1 MSFKHDHIHI
11 TTQDV
16 DDWVKFYVDNMG
28 ATITSTV
35 ESFGV
40 KMVNVD
46 AGGAMLRISN
56 MTGVEKQLSKQ
67 TGSDVKPPEGYHHIG
82 FLTEN
87 VDAAMDELVSKGAKI
102 EVPAADASPTLR
114 CGFVVL
120 PGGALVEIC
129 TKLG

>member
-16 DDWVKFYVDNMG
+16 DEWVKFYVDNMG

-46 AGGAMLRISN
+46 AGGAMLR
-56 MTGVEKQLSKQ
+56 LSLI
-67 TGSDVKPPEGYHHIG
+67 HI
-82 FLTEN
+82 
-87 VDAAMDELVSKGAKI
+87 
-102 EVPAADASPTLR
+102 
-114 CGFVVL
+114 
-120 PGGALVEIC
+120 
-129 TKLG
+129 